1 MAKDEFTA
9 LIKDCTSGFTPVLDS
24 SYKKKDFVHIDLS
37 GTNKDLNEIKI
48 PSATE
53 YKKYIDKYVASK
65 KAKVAYGGYNE
76 RRNLYQQSVIFN
88 DDSKP
93 SPREIHIGMDF
104 WCDAGTAVIAPLDGT
119 IHSFQDN
126 EGFGNYGPTI
136 ILEHIYNEKTFYTLY
151 GHLSRQSLK
160 NLAFGQI
167 IEAGDKIGVLGSPK
181 VNGDYAP
188 HLHFQVIEDLQ
199 GFSGDYPGVVSKED
213 LKSYLRNCPDPELL
227 LKLRG

>member
-9 LIKDCTSGFTPVLDS
+9 LIKECTSGFTPVLDS

-65 KAKVAYGGYNE
+65 KTKVAYWGYNE

-93 SPREIHIGMDF
+93 STRESHIGMD
-104 WCDAGTAVIAPLDGT
+104 L
-119 IHSFQDN
+119 
-126 EGFGNYGPTI
+126 
-136 ILEHIYNEKTFYTLY
+136 
-151 GHLSRQSLK
+151 
-160 NLAFGQI
+160 
-167 IEAGDKIGVLGSPK
+167 
-181 VNGDYAP
+181 
-188 HLHFQVIEDLQ
+188 
-199 GFSGDYPGVVSKED
+199 
-213 LKSYLRNCPDPELL
+213 
-227 LKLRG
+227 